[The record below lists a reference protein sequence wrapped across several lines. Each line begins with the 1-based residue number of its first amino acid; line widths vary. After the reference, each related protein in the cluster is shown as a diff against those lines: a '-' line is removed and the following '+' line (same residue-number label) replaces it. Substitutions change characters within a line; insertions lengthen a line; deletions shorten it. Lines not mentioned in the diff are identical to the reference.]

1 MGFRYKREHM
11 PGFWDPAGR
20 RDGHGAGVV
29 FERQAGRG
37 RITGVLTSPSA
48 RFLALLL
55 SCAMLAGTGAVPAK
69 DGTGV
74 VWADGILA
82 GADGIPADADGI
94 PAGADGIPTGAG
106 GIPAD
111 ADESM
116 VIRYSDL
123 PELVKAYS
131 PQVEME
137 RIQYESR
144 LGRYESAREDIME
157 TRRLL
162 REEADDME
170 ENGDTE
176 GARSYRAQAKIL
188 EDAAKDID
196 KQIRSAKGS
205 SSTMSLRKMEDTMIW
220 TAQSL
225 MGTYHSLRAE
235 QESAAANAE
244 LMQGKYEK
252 AVRQAALG
260 TISQAD
266 ADEVGKAAQ
275 AAMNTA
281 QALADDMGRVRKN
294 LLMVIGYPADSA
306 AVIDS
311 MPLPEQGRMDNI
323 TLEVDKWR
331 AMGNNYELRQQRG
344 GASGGTNKELHARQ
358 RAINQEEEN
367 LYAQIDTLY
376 QDALASRTAWQGA
389 CTAQA
394 AREAE
399 WKAASRRMELGMLS
413 RQEYMEARAAY
424 LDGVAAKAQA
434 DVNFQQA
441 MDTYDWA
448 VKGLTGI

>member
-74 VWADGILA
+74 VWADGI
-82 GADGIPADADGI
+82 
-94 PAGADGIPTGAG
+94 PAGAD

-266 ADEVGKAAQ
+266 ADEAGKAAQ
-275 AAMNTA
+275 AAVNTA

-376 QDALASRTAWQGA
+376 QDALASRTA
-389 CTAQA
+389 
-394 AREAE
+394 
-399 WKAASRRMELGMLS
+399 SS
-413 RQEYMEARAAY
+413 
-424 LDGVAAKAQA
+424 
-434 DVNFQQA
+434 
-441 MDTYDWA
+441 
-448 VKGLTGI
+448 

>member
-1 MGFRYKREHM
+1 MGFRYKREHILTT
-11 PGFWDPAGR
+11 GRPAR
-20 RDGHGAGVV
+20 RRAAGT
-29 FERQAGRG
+29 A
-37 RITGVLTSPSA
+37 GVLTRRSA
-48 RFLALLL
+48 RFLTRRLARFLVLML
-55 SCAMLAGTGAVPAK
+55 SSAMLAGTGAVPAK

-74 VWADGILA
+74 VWADE
-82 GADGIPADADGI
+82 I
-94 PAGADGIPTGAG
+94 PAGS
-106 GIPAD
+106 D
-111 ADESM
+111 APG

-137 RIQYESR
+137 RIQYEGR

-176 GARSYRAQAKIL
+176 GAKSYRAQAKIL

-260 TISQAD
+260 TIAQAD
-266 ADEVGKAAQ
+266 ADEAGKAAQ
-275 AAMNTA
+275 AAVNTA

-294 LLMVIGYPADSA
+294 LLMVIGYPADSD
-306 AVIDS
+306 AVIDF
-311 MPLPEQGRMDNI
+311 MPVPEQGRVDNI

-331 AMGNNYELRQQRG
+331 ALGNNYELRQQRG

-358 RAINQEEEN
+358 RAINQGEEN
-367 LYAQIDTLY
+367 LYAQIETLY

-399 WKAASRRMELGMLS
+399 WKAASHKMELGMLS
-413 RQEYMEARAAY
+413 RQEYMEAKAAY
-424 LDGVAAKAQA
+424 LDGAAAKAQA

-441 MDTYDWA
+441 LDTYDWA

>member
-1 MGFRYKREHM
+1 MGFRYKREHILTT
-11 PGFWDPAGR
+11 GRPAR
-20 RDGHGAGVV
+20 RRAAGT
-29 FERQAGRG
+29 A
-37 RITGVLTSPSA
+37 GVLTRRSA
-48 RFLALLL
+48 RFLTRRLARFLVLML
-55 SCAMLAGTGAVPAK
+55 SSAMLAGTGAVPAK

-74 VWADGILA
+74 VWADE
-82 GADGIPADADGI
+82 I
-94 PAGADGIPTGAG
+94 PAGSDVSG
-106 GIPAD
+106 
-111 ADESM
+111 

-137 RIQYESR
+137 RIQYEGR

-176 GARSYRAQAKIL
+176 GAKSYRAQAKIL

-260 TISQAD
+260 TIAQAD
-266 ADEVGKAAQ
+266 ADEAGKAAQ
-275 AAMNTA
+275 AAVNTA

-294 LLMVIGYPADSA
+294 LLMVIGYPADSD
-306 AVIDS
+306 AVIDF
-311 MPLPEQGRMDNI
+311 MPVPEQGRVDNI

-331 AMGNNYELRQQRG
+331 ALGNNYEIGR
-344 GASGGTNKELHARQ
+344 AS
-358 RAINQEEEN
+358 
-367 LYAQIDTLY
+367 
-376 QDALASRTAWQGA
+376 
-389 CTAQA
+389 C
-394 AREAE
+394 RE
-399 WKAASRRMELGMLS
+399 R
-413 RQEYMEARAAY
+413 
-424 LDGVAAKAQA
+424 V
-434 DVNFQQA
+434 
-441 MDTYDWA
+441 
-448 VKGLTGI
+448 